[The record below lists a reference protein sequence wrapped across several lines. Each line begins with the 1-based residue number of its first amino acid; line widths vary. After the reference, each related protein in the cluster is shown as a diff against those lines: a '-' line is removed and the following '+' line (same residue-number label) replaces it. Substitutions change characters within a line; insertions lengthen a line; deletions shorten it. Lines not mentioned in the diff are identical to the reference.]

1 MTLRIGHG
9 IDAHKFSPG
18 SPLYLGGIPIPSGVG
33 LEGHSDGDAALHA
46 LAHALLGAAHYGD
59 MGKFFPSSEERWKGV
74 SSSDLLAR
82 VNTMVVQYCHI
93 LSAQVVIVAQR
104 PRLSDH
110 LSEMERHISEVL
122 NVAPD
127 AIAVTVSST
136 DGLGW
141 IGEGEG
147 IAASAVVLLETIS

>member
-9 IDAHKFSPG
+9 IDAHKFAPG
-18 SPLYLGGIPIPSGVG
+18 SPLYLGGIHIPSGVG

-82 VNTMVVQYCHI
+82 VNTMVVQYCQI
-93 LSAQVVIVAQR
+93 VSAQVVIVAQR
-104 PRLSDH
+104 PRLSEH
-110 LSEMERHISEVL
+110 LSDMERHISEILSV
-122 NVAPD
+122 PTD

-147 IAASAVVLLETIS
+147 IAASAVVLLEAIS